1 MKNKSRINLLFL
13 FKVLSALLSLMLLLT
28 ACGTGSAHTGDSV
41 PEQTDSTLDGC
52 VMLQGYDLSMY
63 EIVYSNQ
70 NANSEVLAWLLANEI
85 RDLTELQLTVKSD
98 DAEITGREILIGAT
112 NRTGC
117 PYTTQSLKAGA
128 YLIGVDETSIC
139 ARGADAVGTRYAV
152 FDLINA
158 FTESLEE
165 GTEVVLADSKV
176 AMVPE
181 SDTLKAMSFNIL
193 YNNITTERNLSVV
206 HTILRSLP
214 DTFGI
219 QEGIGHWIQ
228 YFKDTLGDIYGS
240 VGIGREGDSDSEHTA
255 VYYRK
260 DRFDLV
266 EGGTK
271 WMSDTPDEPSKFEES
286 SQKRIFT
293 YVILAD
299 KRTAEKILVV
309 NVHLEQTND
318 PARKKQTAV
327 LLDFIQQYPQ
337 YPLVLTGDFNTQPTS
352 DVYKTIAEQLSD
364 ASEIAEVAEKS
375 YTFIGRKTTIDFIF
389 VRDQMLDVLNY
400 RVITGTENGMVPSDH
415 FPIIMEYK
423 LTKTESKEG

>member
-1 MKNKSRINLLFL
+1 M
-13 FKVLSALLSLMLLLT
+13 
-28 ACGTGSAHTGDSV
+28 
-41 PEQTDSTLDGC
+41 
-52 VMLQGYDLSMY
+52 
-63 EIVYSNQ
+63 
-70 NANSEVLAWLLANEI
+70 
-85 RDLTELQLTVKSD
+85 
-98 DAEITGREILIGAT
+98 
-112 NRTGC
+112 
-117 PYTTQSLKAGA
+117 
-128 YLIGVDETSIC
+128 
-139 ARGADAVGTRYAV
+139 
-152 FDLINA
+152 
-158 FTESLEE
+158 
-165 GTEVVLADSKV
+165 
-176 AMVPE
+176 PE

-193 YNNITTERNLSVV
+193 YNNISTERNLSVV

-271 WMSDTPDEPSKFEES
+271 WMSDTPDKPSKFEES
-286 SQKRIFT
+286 SQKRIFS

-299 KRTAEKILVV
+299 KQTAEKILVV

-337 YPLVLTGDFNTQPTS
+337 YPVVLTGDFNTQSTS

-375 YTFIGRKTTIDFIF
+375 YTFIGHQTTIDFIF

-400 RVITGTENGMVPSDH
+400 RVISGTENGMVPSDH